1 MWAMNKT
8 MEQGYVDM
16 HNAHKEI
23 PSPVFCSQETFSGFA
38 ACPWFQNSLTFGR
51 ALLIRGVYQLITFL
65 CGPIRCCT
73 RSRTR
78 DHRLHAGFLFDNSAN
93 DLLQLF
99 SRQCGRLLALLKN
112 CP

>member
-1 MWAMNKT
+1 MWAINKT

-16 HNAHKEI
+16 HNAHEEI

-51 ALLIRGVYQLITFL
+51 ALLIRGVYQLMAFL
-65 CGPIRCCT
+65 CGPIQRCMW
-73 RSRTR
+73 SRTK
-78 DHRLHAGFLFDNSAN
+78 DHRLHVGFLLDNSAN

-99 SRQCGRLLALLKN
+99 SRQCGHLSA
-112 CP
+112 